1 MCESQEVNVSQWKVD
16 LMSKYFYPEKD
27 AGAGEGALQEPKE
40 VAETPIR
47 SPRSLKTMAA
57 AMIHNDSGYGG
68 LENSVGR
75 KSPTQDGERIMAN
88 EKDENDTSTSSSPIL
103 DAETV
108 AEMFNRQEACGDTL
122 ARMVE
127 MAAFL
132 LVIVSVILS
141 VFMGSGD
148 ETQLGGKRA
157 AIKFYYD
164 SLELQREI
172 V

>member
-1 MCESQEVNVSQWKVD
+1 MCDSQELNVSQWKVD
-16 LMSKYFYPEKD
+16 CVTKYYNPEKD
-27 AGAGEGALQEPKE
+27 AGEGALQEAEE

-68 LENSVGR
+68 LENSAGR

-88 EKDENDTSTSSSPIL
+88 EKDENDKSTSASSSPIL

-108 AEMFNRQEACGDTL
+108 AEMFNRREECGDIL

-148 ETQLGGKRA
+148 ETQMGGKRA

-164 SLELQREI
+164 SLELQREG

>member
-1 MCESQEVNVSQWKVD
+1 
-16 LMSKYFYPEKD
+16 
-27 AGAGEGALQEPKE
+27 
-40 VAETPIR
+40 
-47 SPRSLKTMAA
+47 
-57 AMIHNDSGYGG
+57 
-68 LENSVGR
+68 
-75 KSPTQDGERIMAN
+75 MAN
-88 EKDENDTSTSSSPIL
+88 EKDENDKSTSSSPIL
-103 DAETV
+103 NAETV
-108 AEMFNRQEACGDTL
+108 AEMFNRREECGDIL

>member
-16 LMSKYFYPEKD
+16 LMSKYFNPEKD
-27 AGAGEGALQEPKE
+27 AGEGSLQEVEK
-40 VAETPIR
+40 VVETPIR

-57 AMIHNDSGYGG
+57 AMIHNDSGYEG
-68 LENSVGR
+68 LENSAGR

-88 EKDENDTSTSSSPIL
+88 EKDENDKSTSSSRSPIL
-103 DAETV
+103 NAETV
-108 AEMFNRQEACGDTL
+108 AKMFNRREECGDIL

>member
-1 MCESQEVNVSQWKVD
+1 MCESQEVNVSQWK
-16 LMSKYFYPEKD
+16 YFNPEKD
-27 AGAGEGALQEPKE
+27 AGMGEGALPEAEE
-40 VAETPIR
+40 VPETPIR

-68 LENSVGR
+68 LENSAGR
-75 KSPTQDGERIMAN
+75 KSPIEDGERIMAN
-88 EKDENDTSTSSSPIL
+88 ERDENDESASSSPIL

-108 AEMFNRQEACGDTL
+108 AEMFNRRAESGDIL

-132 LVIVSVILS
+132 LVIVSAILS

-148 ETQLGGKRA
+148 ETALGGKRA

-164 SLELQREI
+164 SLELQREG

>member
-16 LMSKYFYPEKD
+16 LVSKYFNPEKD
-27 AGAGEGALQEPKE
+27 AGKGALQDAEGVP
-40 VAETPIR
+40 ETPIR

-68 LENSVGR
+68 LENSAGR
-75 KSPTQDGERIMAN
+75 KSPTQDGKLKMAN
-88 EKDENDTSTSSSPIL
+88 EKDENDKSTSSSPIL

-108 AEMFNRQEACGDTL
+108 AEMFNRREECGDML

-164 SLELQREI
+164 SLELQREG